1 MRVTVFML
9 ITVSLLISSCKD
21 STTDSN
27 NEMESTIEILD
38 LSPEP
43 QSVVS
48 AQDTIKAVLKY
59 SIAEDIHSDF
69 GFSISIKFVSTT
81 EGRTFSSGP
90 DAEIE
95 LTERDG
101 EVPLQYPL
109 ELIWNHS
116 DLKHPISCY
125 FYLHKQTS
133 ETSSTVIAKT
143 EEISYMEK

>member
-1 MRVTVFML
+1 MRVTVFRL
-9 ITVSLLISSCKD
+9 ITVVLLFISCND
-21 STTDSN
+21 STTDST
-27 NEMESTIEILD
+27 NETESTIEILD

-43 QSVVS
+43 GSVVS
-48 AQDTIKAVLKY
+48 SQDTIKAVLKY

-81 EGRTFSSGP
+81 AGRTFSIDP
-90 DAEIE
+90 NAEIK

-101 EVPLQYPL
+101 EVSLQYPL
-109 ELIWNHS
+109 EFIWNHS

-133 ETSSTVIAKT
+133 ETSSTVITKT
-143 EEISYMEK
+143 EEISYME

>member
-9 ITVSLLISSCKD
+9 ITVALLFISCND
-21 STTDSN
+21 STTDST
-27 NEMESTIEILD
+27 NETESTIEIRD

-43 QSVVS
+43 GSVVS
-48 AQDTIKAVLKY
+48 SQDTIKAVLKY

-81 EGRTFSSGP
+81 AGRTFSINSN
-90 DAEIE
+90 AVIK

-133 ETSSTVIAKT
+133 DTSSTVITKT
-143 EEISYMEK
+143 EEISYME